1 MDTEVVDD
9 NGTVKE
15 IMLNMP
21 EGFVCGM
28 TSAIPQQGLHCSVP
42 ADEPATPSEWT
53 EPAFIMG
60 SYGKRPVF
68 VEPMG
73 DLGFVTT
80 DGKEWE
86 MEPVYLG
93 QTISTLPSKL
103 TWTTNNGIT
112 TVTVEGKVND
122 VESEVED
129 NDVEEAEED
138 PVMTESTSD
147 ARAVKVSALA
157 LAGFLAVVVVGN

>member
-21 EGFVCGM
+21 EGFVCDM
-28 TSAIPQQGLHCSVP
+28 TGAIPGQGLHCAVP
-42 ADEPATPSEWT
+42 ADEPATPSEWI

-73 DLGFVTT
+73 DLGFVTA

-86 MEPVYLG
+86 IEPVYVG
-93 QTISTLPSKL
+93 QTITTLPSKL
-103 TWTTNNGIT
+103 TWKSNDGVT
-112 TVTVEGKVND
+112 TVTVEGKANEM
-122 VESEVED
+122 ESEV
-129 NDVEEAEED
+129 EED

-147 ARAVKVSALA
+147 ARSTKVSVSAVALA
-157 LAGFLAVVVVGN
+157 AGLLAVIVVGN

>member
-21 EGFVCGM
+21 EGFVCDM
-28 TSAIPQQGLHCSVP
+28 TGAIPGQGLHCAVP
-42 ADEPATPSEWT
+42 ADEPATPSEWI

-60 SYGKRPVF
+60 SYGNRPVF

-73 DLGFVTT
+73 DLGFVTA

-86 MEPVYLG
+86 IEPVYVG
-93 QTISTLPSKL
+93 QTITTLPSKL
-103 TWTTNNGIT
+103 TWKSNDGVT
-112 TVTVEGKVND
+112 TVTVEGKANEM
-122 VESEVED
+122 ESEVEK
-129 NDVEEAEED
+129 D
-138 PVMTESTSD
+138 PVMTESTSASD
-147 ARAVKVSALA
+147 ARATKVSAVV
-157 LAGFLAVVVVGN
+157 LAGLLAVVMLFGN